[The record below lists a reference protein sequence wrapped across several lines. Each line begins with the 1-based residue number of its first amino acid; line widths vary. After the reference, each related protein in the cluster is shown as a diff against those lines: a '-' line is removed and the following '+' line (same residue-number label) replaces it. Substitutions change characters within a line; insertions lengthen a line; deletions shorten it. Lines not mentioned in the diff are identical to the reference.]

1 MSSSVNLGAGGFVSY
16 LADGGATVEF
26 PESSVKKTIFVN
38 PTEDFDPKD
47 FVETLPFDPKDFV
60 ETLPF
65 YPPENF
71 DIKDFVETL
80 PFYPP
85 ENFDPKDFVETLPFY
100 PQKIQAKGNVDYEER
115 GVDTFFK
122 EQYVPFALPEGRT
135 NFNASKREEIR
146 ASGSPGSAARGT
158 YYPEGDTFF
167 EQLAANYGYP
177 LVKDSTSGP
186 NRFGRPR
193 EDLPTPQELA
203 DARAHALGTA
213 MVASEYGPNTAEKV
227 GIMAEKY
234 ELPRPDPRHS
244 AMDIRNNAVGVS
256 LFKQAGINATPA
268 QLAKMVDAK
277 IFQQLEAILK
287 RAVPDRRFE
296 SDQAG
301 MDLYFPRDQH
311 GYFVPE

>member
-26 PESSVKKTIFVN
+26 PESAVKKTIFVN
-38 PTEDFDPKD
+38 PTEDFDPNDLVK
-47 FVETLPFDPKDFV
+47 PR
-60 ETLPF
+60 
-65 YPPENF
+65 
-71 DIKDFVETL
+71 

-85 ENFDPKDFVETLPFY
+85 ENFDPNDLVKPRPFY
-100 PQKIQAKGNVDYEER
+100 PPENQPKGNVDYEER
-115 GVDTFFK
+115 GVETFFK

-135 NFNASKREEIR
+135 NFNTAKREEIR
-146 ASGSPGSAARGT
+146 ASGSPESAARGT

-167 EQLAANYGYP
+167 DQLAANYGYP

-213 MVASEYGPNTAEKV
+213 MVASEYGPKTAEKV